1 MSRGA
6 FRPEMTG
13 DARLAQARE
22 RFLTA
27 EPMEPGQV
35 RDTILASWRRSREWR
50 VAADRHYPSYVR
62 GPHPDTPPA
71 PRPPPVLPEPRQKL
85 EGPAVNVH
93 LTHPPCV

>member
-50 VAADRHYPSYVR
+50 
-62 GPHPDTPPA
+62 
-71 PRPPPVLPEPRQKL
+71 
-85 EGPAVNVH
+85 
-93 LTHPPCV
+93 